1 MQIPAVLAGAV
12 SYQREGAEKL
22 PDIVA
27 DLPLFNKELHL
38 CRSESGEE
46 AKPAQGHAPLSR
58 QRVVKSADKRVYIR
72 RFRQG
77 AANFIAFQ
85 RQRHGGQPAGG
96 GAHYFAQL
104 VLMQLYTEAFRHL
117 RKLVPAERQ
126 IRRGNSRRVESR
138 LLPGEHHNVH
148 VFVVWLYKIRAAGTE
163 FLRHGLYPVH
173 HEPDGELAFNILDYR
188 AHLAGIARREIV
200 HGLQSSGRRFVYL
213 FHIGAEFFTQL
224 RRRKPVAGEPVYL

>member
-1 MQIPAVLAGAV
+1 VQIPAVLAGAV

-27 DLPLFNKELHL
+27 DLPLFNEKLHL
-38 CRSESGEE
+38 RRSEPGEK
-46 AKPAQGHAPLSR
+46 AKPAQRHAPLSR
-58 QRVVKSADKRVYIR
+58 QSVVKSADKRVDIR

-77 AANFIAFQ
+77 AASFIAFQ
-85 RQRHGGQPAGG
+85 RQGHGSQPAGS

-104 VLMQLYTEAFRHL
+104 VLVQLYPGVFRHL

-126 IRRGNSRRVESR
+126 IRRGDRRRVESR
-138 LLPGEHHNVH
+138 LLSGEHHNVH
-148 VFVVWLYKIRAAGTE
+148 VFVVGLYKIRAAGAE
-163 FLRHGLYPVH
+163 FLRHGLNSVH

-188 AHLAGIARREIV
+188 AHFAGIARREIV
-200 HGLQSSGRRFVYL
+200 HGLQSSGRCFIYL

-224 RRRKPVAGEPVYL
+224 RRRKPVAGEPVYF